1 MSVRA
6 ATREA
11 EMDAE
16 WITFSS
22 LRTQFGISRSTG
34 SRLIAARLIVAK
46 KLGKR
51 VLISAESVRQHL
63 DRLPQ
68 PEIKLDDRAARLTAE
83 GLEAA

>member
-1 MSVRA
+1 MSLSA

-11 EMDAE
+11 ELDANAE
-16 WITFSS
+16 WITFLS
-22 LRTQFGISRSTG
+22 LRAQFGISRSMG

-63 DRLPQ
+63 NCLPQ
-68 PEIKLDDRAARLTAE
+68 PEIKPDDRAARLTA
-83 GLEAA
+83 AN